1 MRARFVLFLLI
12 SCIHAQAAILRV
24 RSGVVGGTGDGSSWA
39 NAYPYL
45 QNAIIASNT
54 GDEIWVAAGIY
65 YPDEG
70 TSQTNGS
77 ASAKFSPQR
86 NISLFGGFTG
96 TETLKTE
103 RNPAQNL
110 TILSG
115 DISQDD
121 IDVDG
126 NRITESSADLRG
138 TNSLSVVTFTN
149 TTTGGRLDG
158 FTITG
163 GSSSGS
169 ATGAGLNNARS
180 SLLVTRCHFRGNRAG
195 SGGAVRNAATNTIF
209 SNCTFSG
216 NSATLD
222 GGAVYNSSQPR
233 FANCL
238 FFTNTALRNGGGFY
252 NTAASP
258 ILSQCTLTG
267 NSALAGGALYSA
279 TGGIPTVQNSIVW
292 NNRANGSTSTAS
304 ASVASASPSSYPSFS
319 RSLIANSGGSTAWV
333 AAIGTN
339 GGNNLDADP
348 KFLFPPP
355 FGTIPPTL
363 DGLRPAFDSPV
374 INAGSNSHLP
384 QDSTDLDNDG
394 NLTEPLPLDLAGAA
408 RVSSGTTD
416 MGVFELENGPAII
429 AAPAR
434 LRLAPNSGI
443 QLGAFNLSTVFDVTA
458 TTFALVHSTSANV
471 ATVAFNAATGQ
482 IDLTPLP
489 DTIGEAI
496 LVVTATNATGLKS
509 HLTLTFEVFPDIV
522 YVKSDAAGT
531 ATGLSWANAFPT
543 LQDALVRGGSQ
554 HQLWVAQ
561 GVYRP
566 DTGGGQT
573 NNSADAKFSLP
584 SGVSL
589 RGGFNGT
596 ETNLSQRPPATYSIL
611 SGDVGEDDLNADGNF
626 IAESTATIVGSNSA
640 TILEISNAPNTSL
653 LDRWIITGAGK
664 TSTQAS
670 GGGLKLLAASPQ
682 ISDCRFL
689 GNRAATGGAVS
700 VEKASVPAFS
710 DCHFQGNT
718 APSGAAVLTD
728 ASSPGFL
735 RCVFT
740 GNTASVDGGAIL
752 NRNNT
757 VATYTDCDFQGNT
770 AATHGG
776 AIRNTNSTINILRCD
791 FSGNSLTNTSAR
803 GGAISNT
810 STSGTCRD
818 SQFTGNS
825 CPATFGYGGAV
836 YSAIS
841 PVQFV
846 GCEFTGSLAYDGGAF
861 FIDSGPPPN
870 LTNCRF
876 AGNSARSDGGA
887 IYNDEVDT
895 PIVGCEFIGNST
907 ASSGGALYNY
917 AASPTLVNCS
927 LSGNSSGGSGGAI
940 YNRTWNTSDPAA
952 PSLTNC
958 IIWNNQAQGAS
969 NTPAASIADEST
981 DHPSTLSHCLIANSG
996 GSASWNPL
1004 IGINLGSNLDIDPR
1018 FLITPNPASAPT
1030 SIGDLRLQSNS
1041 PVINAGNSS
1050 ALPADNQDVDGDSNL
1065 LEILPLDR
1073 QGWARLVGAAVDI
1086 GAFETESGP
1095 QIIQPIPRLRFEPLT
1110 GLHSSALQ
1118 LASYFDAGA
1127 VSFGIDSWSPSH
1139 ILTPSVNPATGA
1151 LDLEIQPNQFGTT
1164 VVVVSAINAAG
1175 HTSYSTVTID
1185 VFPPVVF
1192 VDAHASGLNN
1202 GLTWTD
1208 AFTTV
1213 QSALAI
1219 ATIPGINVE
1228 IWVADGVYY
1237 PDDGPGQTNNAAT
1250 SCFKLFAN
1258 CSLYGGFSGNETQRT
1273 QRDPELNLTIL
1284 SGDLAQDDSNTDGNF
1299 IAETAAAIVGTN
1311 ATSILIGDGT
1321 GPADILDGFTITAG
1335 GTLLSSISGGALSIT
1350 SGSPTIR
1357 SCDFR
1362 GNRAI
1367 NGGAVR
1373 LNQSPATFT
1382 DCRFIANKVASPTL
1396 NSGTDGGA
1404 ILSIQSSLSMTRCL
1418 FQDNTSV
1425 DTYIAGA
1432 SGGAIASLNGG
1443 SLTLTDCDFIH
1454 NSSLGEGGALVFEG
1468 TTLILNGC
1476 RFLQNSTTINSFSW
1490 GGAVKATATVRTT
1503 INRCEFTGNNTP
1515 SEGGAIYLSANAPL
1529 DCVNSVFKGNSSRSG
1544 GAILLGGSSP
1554 ARFTNCQ
1561 FTGNVSSGVGGAVYC
1576 SASDTIF
1583 SQCLFSANRAA
1594 QTGGAIYQYPSSNGF
1609 VPRFRNSIL
1618 WHNQS
1623 GGSTAS
1629 SEATIGTQVYSEV
1642 TASFSACIIQ
1652 NSGGSPNWKPG
1663 FGVNGGNNQD
1673 ADPRFVLPVTPLQ
1686 APSVAGDFLLQRNSP
1701 AINAGLAASLPADVT
1716 DLDLDAN
1723 LAEPLPLDISDRP
1736 RILGASVDLGPNEA
1750 EAGPAI
1756 FATQPR
1762 VELNPDSGNQNGL
1775 ISLAGIFDSSA
1786 VGFALNSVFP
1796 ANDLSISVHPT
1807 LGTLTLNVPP
1817 GTVGRF
1823 VASFTAVNASG
1834 QTSFYSIIFD
1844 VFPEV
1849 LHVDASATG
1858 AGTGL
1863 SWADAFPTLQHAL
1876 SLGGTGY
1883 EIWVAGGRYLP
1894 DQGPG
1899 QINDNPA
1906 ATFGL
1911 IDGVAIYGGFSGSET
1926 LRASR
1931 NPATHPTI
1939 LSGDL
1944 GGDDLNLDGNQIAE
1958 TNTDIVGANSRSVV
1972 TGSDTTATT
1981 ILDGF
1986 TLTAGNAT
1994 MGGGLFIDHGQP
2006 MIRNCSFQGNR
2017 AENGG
2022 GVGLDHGSAPRIES
2036 CGFSGNLATTTGGA
2050 ICMEDSSAI
2059 VSRCEIT
2066 FNQAAYGGGIGA
2078 TASTLDLIQTPLS
2091 ANHATSGGGAL
2102 YIDRACRLTAANC
2115 ILSGNIADTGGA
2127 LFNLSGDVSMKNCT
2141 ITGNTGRLSAGGLYH
2156 SYSNVFVGVPTF
2168 INCIIWN
2175 NLSGPSTN
2183 LPASSSYYF
2192 SLIVPRFVSCLIA
2205 NSKTGGVWNTSL
2217 GTDAGGNL
2225 NSDPL
2230 FLSPVDTSLGLT
2242 STGNLRLL
2250 SGSPAIDAGNSPAL
2264 PTDTTDIDHDGN
2276 ISEILPLDLA
2286 EAPRLQGSAVDIGAY
2301 ETAAGGP
2308 GVVAGLPALRFLP
2321 DTGSHPAAAQASAA
2335 FDPTAIRFEIVD
2347 QDRDDI
2353 VTAVIQPLT
2362 GQVDL
2367 TVLPSRFGRTSIS
2380 IGAFNAANRRTLLAL
2395 TVDVVPERV
2404 FVNPSATGTATG
2416 LSWENAFTNLQQALV
2431 NPIDGY
2437 EIWVAAGV
2445 YQPDQGFRQI
2455 HGSRYA
2461 NFRLRDHVALYGGFS
2476 GNESARSSRDPLRN
2490 NTILCGNVGLDPGNT
2505 IFNAYTVVLATGV
2518 HSDCRLDGFVI
2529 TGGQANS
2536 NYLTDS
2542 IYVSGGGIDLEN
2554 ASPEIVNCR
2563 LSGNSS
2569 LLGGAGL
2576 FIRGISQPWIARC
2589 TFSGGISYNAG
2600 GGGVATEGPASP
2612 VFSSCAFLGNSAS
2625 TGGAASIGSGSNATF
2640 TNCTFTGNNATT
2652 SGGAI
2657 HNAGS
2662 INVSNGILWNNRA
2675 ASSTATATSSIFNTA
2690 GSAATHSYSLIA
2702 NSGGSA
2708 AWNSVLGVNLGFNLD
2723 SNPRFLISADPSTAP
2738 NSVGALQLTRGS
2750 PALDAGN
2757 NSAVVDATDL
2767 PGQPR
2772 VIHSTVDLGAYE
2784 GQNDQL
2790 DTDGDGLSDAFELK
2804 ATSPASRTALAALED
2819 SDQDGIINQLEFIFG
2834 TNPLLSDST
2843 GTPSHAVY
2851 ETGGNRYF
2859 SLTYRRNIWASQ
2871 FFDIQLERSNSLAE
2885 TSAWL
2890 VGQTTRTQSVWLSSE
2905 TEEISERSNFPM
2917 NSQNREFLRVRMKP
2931 RQP

>member
-1 MRARFVLFLLI
+1 MSKRFVLFLLL

-54 GDEIWVAAGIY
+54 GDEIWVAAGTY

-77 ASAKFSPQR
+77 SSAKFSPQR
-86 NISLFGGFTG
+86 SISLFGGFSG

-126 NRITESSADLRG
+126 NQITESSADLRG
-138 TNSLSVVTFTN
+138 TNSVSVVTFTN
-149 TTTGGRLDG
+149 TSTGGRLDG

-163 GSSSGS
+163 GSSSGT

-180 SLLVTRCHFRGNRAG
+180 SLLVTRCHFLGNRAG

-209 SNCTFSG
+209 SNCIFSG
-216 NSATLD
+216 NSVTFD
-222 GGAVYNSSQPR
+222 GGAVSNSSQAL
-233 FANCL
+233 FTNCL
-238 FFTNTALRNGGGFY
+238 FFANTALRNGGAFY

-258 ILSQCTLTG
+258 NLSQCTLTG
-267 NSALAGGALYSA
+267 NSALAGGALYNA
-279 TGGIPTVQNSIVW
+279 TGGFPNVQNSILW

-304 ASVASASPSSYPSFS
+304 ASVASASSSFYPRFS
-319 RSLIANSGGSTAWV
+319 SSLIANSGGSTAWV

-339 GGNNLDADP
+339 QGNNLDADP

-374 INAGSNSHLP
+374 INTGSNSNLP

-394 NLTEPLPLDLAGAA
+394 NLTEPIPLDLAGAA
-408 RVSSGTTD
+408 RVNSGTTD

-443 QLGAFNLSTVFDVTA
+443 QLGAFDLSTVFDATA

-496 LVVTATNATGLKS
+496 LVVTASNATGLKS
-509 HLTLTFEVFPDIV
+509 YLTLKFEVFPDVV
-522 YVKSDAAGT
+522 YVDSN
-531 ATGLSWANAFPT
+531 ATGTGTGLNWANAFPT

-561 GVYRP
+561 GNYRP

-573 NNSADAKFSLP
+573 NNSADAKFILP

-589 RGGFNGT
+589 HGGFSGT

-611 SGDVGEDDLNADGNF
+611 SGDVGEDDLNADGDF
-626 IAESTATIVGSNSA
+626 IAESTANIVGSNSA
-640 TILEISNAPNTSL
+640 TILEISNTGNTTH

-670 GGGLKLLAASPQ
+670 GGGLKLSAASPQ

-710 DCHFQGNT
+710 DCHFQGNL
-718 APSGAAVLTD
+718 APSGAAALSD

-740 GNTASVDGGAIL
+740 GNTASTDGGAIL
-752 NRNNT
+752 NRSNT

-770 AATHGG
+770 AATYGG
-776 AIRNTNSTINILRCD
+776 AIRNTSSTINILRCE
-791 FSGNSLTNTSAR
+791 FSGNSLTNTFAR
-803 GGAISNT
+803 GGAISN
-810 STSGTCRD
+810 SFTSGTCRD

-825 CPATFGYGGAV
+825 CPATSSYGGAIYGSV
-836 YSAIS
+836 S
-841 PVQFV
+841 PVAFV
-846 GCEFTGSLAYDGGAF
+846 GCEFTGSLANEGGAI
-861 FIDSGPPPN
+861 FIDSGSPPS
-870 LTNCRF
+870 LTNCRL
-876 AGNSARSDGGA
+876 AGNSARSEGGA
-887 IYNDEVDT
+887 IYINAVD
-895 PIVGCEFIGNST
+895 PLIIGCEFTGNKAIT
-907 ASSGGALYNY
+907 YQGGALYND
-917 AASPTLVNCS
+917 ASSPVLVNCS
-927 LSGNSSGGSGGAI
+927 LSGNSSGWSGGAI
-940 YNRTWNTSDPAA
+940 YNQTWNTNDPAA

-969 NTPAASIADEST
+969 NTPAASIADSSD
-981 DHPSTLSHCLIANSG
+981 DHPTTLSHCLIANSS

-1004 IGINLGSNLDIDPR
+1004 VGVNLGSNLDIDPR
-1018 FLITPNPASAPT
+1018 FLVTPDPASAPT
-1030 SIGDLRLQSNS
+1030 LTGDLRLQSNS

-1050 ALPADNQDVDGDSNL
+1050 ALPADSQDVDSDNDL
-1065 LEILPLDR
+1065 IEILPLDR
-1073 QGWARLVGAAVDI
+1073 QGKARLFGIAVDI

-1095 QIIQPIPRLRFEPLT
+1095 QIIQPIPRLRFDPLT
-1110 GLHSSALQ
+1110 GLHSSALL
-1118 LASYFDAGA
+1118 LASHFDASA

-1151 LDLEIQPNQFGTT
+1151 LDIEIQPNQFGTT
-1164 VVVVSAINAAG
+1164 VVVVSAVNAAG

-1202 GLTWTD
+1202 GLTWTN

-1228 IWVADGVYY
+1228 IWVANGVYY
-1237 PDDGPGQTNNAAT
+1237 PDDGPGQTNNATT
-1250 SCFKLFAN
+1250 SSFKLFAN
-1258 CSLYGGFSGNETQRT
+1258 CSLYGGFSGNETQRS
-1273 QRDPELNLTIL
+1273 QRDPEVNLTIL

-1299 IAETAAAIVGTN
+1299 IAETATAIVGTN

-1335 GTLLSSISGGALSIT
+1335 YSLNSSSGALSIT

-1357 SCDFR
+1357 SCVFR

-1382 DCRFIANKVASPTL
+1382 DCRFLANKVASPTL
-1396 NSGTDGGA
+1396 NFGTDGGA
-1404 ILSIQSSLSMTRCL
+1404 VLSIQSSPTFTRCL

-1432 SGGAIASLNGG
+1432 SGGAIASINGG

-1476 RFLQNSTTINSFSW
+1476 RFLQNSTTIDNHSW

-1515 SEGGAIYLSANAPL
+1515 SEGGAIYMSANAPL

-1576 SASDTIF
+1576 AASDTIF

-1618 WHNQS
+1618 WNNQS

-1629 SEATIGTQVYSEV
+1629 SEASIGTQVYSEV

-1652 NSGGSPNWKPG
+1652 NSGGSSNWKPG

-1673 ADPRFVLPVTPLQ
+1673 ADPRFVLPLTPLQ
-1686 APSVAGDFLLQRNSP
+1686 APSAAGDFRLQGNSP
-1701 AINAGLAASLPADVT
+1701 AINAGLAASLPADVS
-1716 DLDLDAN
+1716 DLDLDGN
-1723 LAEPLPLDISDRP
+1723 LAESLPVDISDLP
-1736 RILGASVDLGPNEA
+1736 RSLGASVDLGPYES
-1750 EAGPAI
+1750 ETGPAI
-1756 FATQPR
+1756 VAAQPQ
-1762 VELNPDSGNQNGL
+1762 VELNPDSGNQTGL

-1786 VGFALNSVFP
+1786 VGFALTSMFP
-1796 ANDLSISVHPT
+1796 ANTLSISVHPT

-1817 GTVGRF
+1817 GTIGHF
-1823 VASFTAVNASG
+1823 IASFSAVNGSG

-1844 VFPEV
+1844 VFPDV

-1883 EIWVAGGRYLP
+1883 EIWVAEGRYLP

-1899 QINDNPA
+1899 QTNDNPA
-1906 ATFGL
+1906 ATFAL
-1911 IDGVAIYGGFSGSET
+1911 TDGVAGYGGFSGSES

-1931 NPATHPTI
+1931 SPATHPTI

-1958 TNTDIVGANSRSVV
+1958 SHTDIVGANSRSIV
-1972 TGSDTTATT
+1972 TGSDTSATT

-1986 TLTAGNAT
+1986 TITAGNAT

-2006 MIRNCSFQGNR
+2006 TIRNCSFQGNR

-2036 CGFSGNLATTTGGA
+2036 CELSGNLATSTGGA
-2050 ICMEDSSAI
+2050 ICLEDSSAI
-2059 VSRCEIT
+2059 VSRCEIR

-2091 ANHATSGGGAL
+2091 VNHATSGGGAL

-2141 ITGNTGRLSAGGLYH
+2141 VTGNTGRLSAGGLYH

-2168 INCIIWN
+2168 TNCIIWN

-2183 LPASSSYYF
+2183 LPSSSSYYF
-2192 SLIVPRFVSCLIA
+2192 SLIVPRFVSCVIA
-2205 NSKTGGVWNTSL
+2205 NSKTGGVWNTSI
-2217 GTDAGGNL
+2217 GTDGGGNL
-2225 NSDPL
+2225 NADPL

-2242 STGNLRLL
+2242 STGNLRLQ

-2264 PTDTTDIDHDGN
+2264 PTDTTDIDLDGN
-2276 ISEILPLDLA
+2276 TTEILPFDLA
-2286 EAPRLQGSAVDIGAY
+2286 ELPRLQGTAVDIGAY
-2301 ETAAGGP
+2301 ETAASGP
-2308 GVVAGLPALRFLP
+2308 AVVAALPTLRFLP
-2321 DTGSHPAAAQASAA
+2321 DTGSHPAAVQASAA
-2335 FDPTAIRFEIVD
+2335 FGATAIRFEIVD

-2367 TVLPSRFGRTSIS
+2367 TVLPARFGRTSIS
-2380 IGAFNAANRRTLLAL
+2380 IGAFNAADRRTLLAL

-2404 FVNPSATGTATG
+2404 FVNPLATGTASG

-2431 NPIDGY
+2431 NPVDGY
-2437 EIWVAAGV
+2437 EIWVAAGI

-2461 NFRLRDHVALYGGFS
+2461 HFRLRDHVALYGGFS

-2490 NTILCGNVGLDPGNT
+2490 NTILSGNVGLDPGNT
-2505 IFNAYTVVLATGV
+2505 AFNAYTVVLANDV
-2518 HSDCRLDGFVI
+2518 HSDCRLDGFVV

-2536 NYLTDS
+2536 NFLTDS
-2542 IYVSGGGIDLEN
+2542 IYVSGGGIYLEN

-2569 LLGGAGL
+2569 LLGGAGM
-2576 FIRGISQPWIARC
+2576 FIQGTSQPWIARC

-2600 GGGVATEGPASP
+2600 GGGVAVGGAATPI
-2612 VFSSCAFLGNSAS
+2612 FSSCAFLGNSAS
-2625 TGGAASIGSGSNATF
+2625 IGGAASIGNGSNVTF

-2662 INVSNGILWNNRA
+2662 INLSNGILWNNRA
-2675 ASSTATATSSIFNTA
+2675 ANSTATATSSIFNTA
-2690 GSAATHSYSLIA
+2690 GSTATHSHCLTA

-2708 AWNSVLGVNLGFNLD
+2708 AWNSVLGINQGSNLD
-2723 SNPRFLISADPSTAP
+2723 SNPRFLVSADPTTTP
-2738 NSVGALQLTRGS
+2738 NSVGDLQLTRGS
-2750 PALDAGN
+2750 AALDAGN

-2772 VIHSTVDLGAYE
+2772 IVHSTVDLGAYE

-2790 DTDGDGLSDAFELK
+2790 DTDDDGLSDAFELK
-2804 ATSPASRTALAALED
+2804 ATSPASRTALAPLED
-2819 SDQDGIINQLEFIFG
+2819 SDHDGIINQLEFVFG

-2843 GTPSHAVY
+2843 GNPSHSVS

-2871 FFDIQLERSNSLAE
+2871 FFDIQLERSTSLAE
-2885 TSAWL
+2885 PSAWS
-2890 VGQTTRTQSVWLSSE
+2890 VGQTTRTGSNWPSPE

-2917 NSQNREFLRVRMKP
+2917 NSQNREFLRVRTTP